1 LKYYLR
7 FFVNHKQK
15 DWPEW
20 LVMVEF
26 AVNNKIY
33 LATKVFLFIVIY
45 SRELRIE
52 ADIRRKE
59 KFEKTK
65 KFVNK
70 MKKI

>member
-1 LKYYLR
+1 
-7 FFVNHKQK
+7 
-15 DWPEW
+15 
-20 LVMVEF
+20 MVEF